1 MATDFENRIKRSAQ
15 VSLCVFLAASIGGCS
30 DYDNDY
36 DSKTLSY
43 ERAFISQMGDPDPD
57 QDWSMA
63 SHVAVSVNIPSAP
76 ASSRVE
82 VYSDVPIYATSAFLA
97 SGSIG
102 DADLAFDIN
111 QGAGQIYAVVKDGK
125 QVVVEGFY
133 DVEDGKVNISDTP
146 VAKKSQSRERSSRAG
161 EEVTKGDVKQV
172 GRLTA
177 QSETEYKYSWYGKQ
191 YTLEELR
198 EWAKNNLDI
207 NNIYYYKPFNSDCIV
222 DGKLDF
228 TNATV
233 NTGDAPLELAKFPIN
248 VTYLN
253 GVEKSAAAPWKISDG
268 SSIFGYRSFFMEWVY
283 YYGKNNDFDKTTLYG
298 DTQEQ
303 KLATLQKIE
312 QGFSISTTGG
322 EIEIPFI
329 YGATE
334 KFNQFGYIYY
344 KDGQDPLSQPHY
356 ILIKDARPQ
365 SNIYNGGWQS
375 SGAAVGNMQLA
386 KWVPMPEKQLH
397 WDFNNDDQIYGT
409 KYRLSFFGENHDQ
422 TATYTFPAGYHIV
435 FFICPVSYINSE
447 SDFGDF
453 NFGDFN
459 YSLPDLNRRIE
470 HCYGNTNSP
479 TYREGDKTSRGAVKA
494 TAWKAGGVTM
504 FGFEDGGGDEDLNDI
519 VFWAEGSF
527 TPNDDIV
534 KIEVETTNESE
545 TWIMA
550 CEDLGGSYDYDF
562 NDIVWEVRKDYEV
575 SRTTKVENGVTTVE
589 TVRTYRGGKVRL
601 MAAGGTL
608 PAEII
613 FDYKSLGEVHQ
624 LFGQPAKDVYNIVNV
639 GGVMNVAP
647 VNLYIDINEYDDI
660 NSIASRFAVR
670 VQGNEGVSHYVTA
683 PTKGTAAPQIII
695 LPGDWE
701 WPQENMPI
709 TTAYPNFTQWVVDA
723 KWSDWSQTWDATRTV
738 KRSEAY
744 K

>member
-1 MATDFENRIKRSAQ
+1 MRSVQ
-15 VSLCVFLAASIGGCS
+15 VPLCVLLSASIAGCS
-30 DYDNDY
+30 DYDNGY
-36 DSKTLSY
+36 DTKSLSY
-43 ERAFISQMGDPDPD
+43 ERTFISQMGDPDPD

-63 SHVAVSVNIPSAP
+63 SHVTVSVNLPSAP
-76 ASSRVE
+76 ASSRIE
-82 VYSDVPIYATSAFLA
+82 VFSDAPIYATSTFIA

-102 DADLAFDIN
+102 DTDLAFDVN
-111 QGAGQIYAVVKDGK
+111 QGAEQVYAVVRDGK
-125 QVVVEGFY
+125 QVIVEGFY
-133 DVEDGKVNISDTP
+133 DVEDGKVNITDTP
-146 VAKKSQSRERSSRAG
+146 MAKKSQSRAKSSRAG
-161 EEVTKGDVKQV
+161 EAVTKGEVKQV
-172 GRLTA
+172 GGLTA
-177 QSETEYKYSWYGKQ
+177 QSETEFSYWYNWQ
-191 YTLEELR
+191 RYTLEALR
-198 EWAKNNLDI
+198 EWAKNNSNLSI
-207 NNIYYYKPFNSDCIV
+207 NYYEPFNSDCIV

-233 NTGDAPLELAKFPIN
+233 NTNLAPLVPAEFPIS

-268 SSIFGYRSFFMEWVY
+268 SSIFGYQSFFMEQEY
-283 YYGKNNDFDKTTLYG
+283 YYGKKNNFDKTTLYG

-312 QGFSISTTGG
+312 KGFSITTTGG
-322 EIEIPFI
+322 KIEIPFI
-329 YGATE
+329 YGATWNT
-334 KFNQFGYIYY
+334 NQFGYVYY
-344 KDGQDPLSQPHY
+344 KEGQDPLSQPHY

-365 SNIYNGGWQS
+365 SNIYKGGWQS
-375 SGAAVGNMQLA
+375 SGNAVGGMQLA
-386 KWVPMPEKQLH
+386 NWSNQPQEKLH
-397 WDFNNDDQIYGT
+397 WDFEDDDYIYGT
-409 KYRLSFFGENHDQ
+409 KYCLSFFGENHDQ
-422 TATYTFPAGYHIV
+422 TASYTFPAGYHIV
-435 FFICPVSYINSE
+435 FFICPVYYINSE

-453 NFGDFN
+453 NSYNFH
-459 YSLPDLNRRIE
+459 YSLPDLNRRIK
-470 HCYGNTNSP
+470 HYYWNTGSP
-479 TYREGDKTSRGAVKA
+479 TYSQGDETSRGAVKA
-494 TAWKAGGVTM
+494 AAWKAGGVTM

-519 VFWAEGSF
+519 VFWAEGDF
-527 TPNDDIV
+527 TPDDDIV
-534 KIEVETTNESE
+534 KIDVETTNESE

-647 VNLYIDINEYDDI
+647 VNLSIDINENDDI
-660 NSIASRFAVR
+660 NSIARRFAVR
-670 VQGNEGVSHYVTA
+670 VQGNEGEAHYVTA
-683 PTKGTAAPQIII
+683 PSKGTVAPQIII

-709 TTAYPNFTQWVVDA
+709 TTAYPNFTKWVVDA

-738 KRSEAY
+738 KRSAE
-744 K
+744 